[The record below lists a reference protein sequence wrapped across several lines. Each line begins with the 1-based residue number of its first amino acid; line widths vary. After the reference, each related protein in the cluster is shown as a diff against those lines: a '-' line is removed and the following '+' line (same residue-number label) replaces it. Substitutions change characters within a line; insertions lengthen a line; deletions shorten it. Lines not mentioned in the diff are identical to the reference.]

1 MNFAWLRWR
10 PLSPAGMMFNL
21 TSQFLVGMLTY
32 SSVCLSSPELA
43 QMVAWSNVHVVTVLL
58 SAYWPRVLASWYVGT
73 TDGYQSCDE
82 VCGGIGPCNEAA
94 LNSLMQDCSSSD
106 IQAFLNSIAA
116 VRTVVNSIGTDH
128 TSSYDCSSGLSS
140 QAGNLQV
147 QLVSPMAVSNGEC
160 N

>member
-1 MNFAWLRWR
+1 MLIIRD
-10 PLSPAGMMFNL
+10 
-21 TSQFLVGMLTY
+21 SQNSISIYLGPY
-32 SSVCLSSPELA
+32 SSPGLA
-43 QMVAWSNVHVVTVLL
+43 QMVAWSNVWIVPLLL

-116 VRTVVNSIGTDH
+116 VRTVVNSIGTDY

-160 N
+160 Y

>member
-1 MNFAWLRWR
+1 MVKAATLK
-10 PLSPAGMMFNL
+10 SSMMFNL

-32 SSVCLSSPELA
+32 TSLCVSSPELA